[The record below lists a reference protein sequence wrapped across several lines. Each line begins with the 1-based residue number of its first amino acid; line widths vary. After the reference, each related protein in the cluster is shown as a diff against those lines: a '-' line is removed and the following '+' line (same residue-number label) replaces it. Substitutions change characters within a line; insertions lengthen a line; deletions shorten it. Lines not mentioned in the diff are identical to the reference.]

1 MEFSHLHV
9 RCGPYRILVPGDNV
23 TGVDPANEH
32 PVRVPLHRARQ
43 QGWPLMIDARLLL
56 GLDPAGP
63 TEPRVN
69 IQWRATESTLRAVVV
84 VDGVEGLRGG
94 FDAEFLPLPRVP
106 PAFYN
111 LFDGLVYDTD
121 GGFLLRLRQDILPR
135 LDDSYSRRRFCRAVI
150 GAVPT
155 VGEQRN
161 MPLQASLH
169 SA

>member
-9 RCGPYRILVPGDNV
+9 RCGPYRILVPGENV
-23 TGVDPANEH
+23 AGIDPATSH
-32 PVRVPLHRARQ
+32 GLVRVPLHRARN
-43 QGWPLMIDARLLL
+43 QGWPLIIDARLLL

-69 IQWRATESTLRAVVV
+69 IQWRATESALRAVVV

-106 PAFYN
+106 PAFYS
-111 LFDGLVYDTD
+111 LFDGLVYDID
-121 GGFLLRLRQDILPR
+121 GGFLLRLRQNIQPR
-135 LDDSYSRRRFCRAVI
+135 LDDAYSRRRFCRAVI

-155 VGEQRN
+155 VGEQPSIR
-161 MPLQASLH
+161 QYVA
-169 SA
+169 AG